1 MRETRCKRFHVV
13 EPLASP
19 LCEHRE
25 RLSGKRET
33 RCKRFHVVE
42 PLAAPLCEHRERL
55 SMRRE
60 TRCKRFHVVEPLAAP
75 LCEHRERL
83 SVRRERL
90 SVRRET
96 RCEQRERLSMR
107 RETRCKR
114 FHVVEPLASP
124 LCEQRETP
132 GKRFDVVE
140 PFASRLRPIAEPLS
154 EHHASRCPRRVR
166 SRTRSSTPKYTW
178 PSPGPFVGGRWSWR
192 STRFYWDGGTK
203 GRRTGLVPSWRLP
216 VPLRQAKPGRGGSHV
231 ASRNLSK

>member
-42 PLAAPLCEHRERL
+42 PLAAPLCEH
-55 SMRRE
+55 
-60 TRCKRFHVVEPLAAP
+60 
-75 LCEHRERL
+75 
-83 SVRRERL
+83 
-90 SVRRET
+90 
-96 RCEQRERLSMR
+96 RERLSMR